1 MFIKILQSQKTIFV
15 SVFFLKVF
23 GELLGINEWFDK
35 KIIIRYMYDVS
46 LIDIVYITVRF
57 NLIITACR
65 S

>member
-15 SVFFLKVF
+15 RVFFKKVF
-23 GELLGINEWFDK
+23 GELLGINEWFDEK
-35 KIIIRYMYDVS
+35 IIRYMNDVC
-46 LIDIVYITVRF
+46 LIDIVLITVRF

>member
-15 SVFFLKVF
+15 SVFFKVF

>member
-15 SVFFLKVF
+15 SVFFFKVF